1 MLSTTTMTTVLP
13 VKDMDRARAF
23 YQDSLGLKPA
33 GSNGDDSMM
42 FSSGGSNAVEL
53 IVRPDADTSDHTSVS
68 FEVADLESEM
78 SDLAG
83 KGIHFADYDL
93 PGLKTENHIAVSEHQ
108 RCAWFPDS
116 EGNILCLHQNI

>member
-23 YQDSLGLKPA
+23 YRDSLGLKPA

-53 IVRPDADTSDHTSVS
+53 IVRPDANTWTTLRSASKWPIWNPKCLTWLARASTSPIMTCRV
-68 FEVADLESEM
+68 
-78 SDLAG
+78 
-83 KGIHFADYDL
+83 
-93 PGLKTENHIAVSEHQ
+93 
-108 RCAWFPDS
+108 
-116 EGNILCLHQNI
+116 